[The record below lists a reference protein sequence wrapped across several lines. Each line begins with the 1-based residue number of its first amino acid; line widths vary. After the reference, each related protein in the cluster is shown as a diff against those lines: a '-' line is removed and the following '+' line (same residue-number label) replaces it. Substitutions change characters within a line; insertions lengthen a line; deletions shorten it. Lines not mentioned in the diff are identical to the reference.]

1 MRRVVTAAALLAFAA
16 GGCSAINPS
25 ATVTPGDV
33 AVTSPASG
41 ASSGTGEPTATGS
54 PLPTGTATTTTTPPS
69 PSPSPAELPG
79 GGRRVL
85 PQHRLVGFSGAPSSE
100 AFGRLGVG
108 DLDDR
113 ARQIKRLSRDYDGD
127 RDVLPVFELIT
138 VVALADA
145 GSDGQYRSRLGDD
158 EVRRYLAAARRAGA
172 LLLLNIQP
180 GLSEFL
186 PEVRAYERWL
196 REPDVGVA
204 LDPEWAVEPGQVPGE
219 TYGTTTGAELDRVA
233 AYLAKLVRRHDLPQ
247 KVMVFHQVAA
257 SVVTQEGAIQRR
269 PEVAVIKS
277 VDGIGSP
284 DLKVATWR
292 VLTRDLPPPVHA
304 GFKLFFEEDARSGDL
319 MTPRQVLALRPKPEY
334 VLYE

>member
-1 MRRVVTAAALLAFAA
+1 MRRAVTAAALLAFAA
-16 GGCSAINPS
+16 AGCSTNPS

-33 AVTSPASG
+33 AATSP
-41 ASSGTGEPTATGS
+41 SSTSTIGGTGEPTVTGS
-54 PLPTGTATTTTTPPS
+54 PLPTATSPSTTPS

-79 GGRRVL
+79 GGLRVL

-127 RDVLPVFELIT
+127 REVMPVFELST

-145 GSDGQYRSRLGDD
+145 GSEGLYRSQLGDD
-158 EVRRYLAAARRAGA
+158 EVRKYLAAARRAGA

-204 LDPEWAVEPGQVPGE
+204 LDPEWAVEPGQVPGQ
-219 TYGTTTGAELDRVA
+219 TYGTTTGAELDRVS

-284 DLKVATWR
+284 ALKVATWR

>member
-1 MRRVVTAAALLAFAA
+1 MRRTVTAAALLAFAA
-16 GGCSAINPS
+16 AGCSSISPS
-25 ATVTPGDV
+25 ATATPTGV
-33 AVTSPASG
+33 AATSPATG
-41 ASSGTGEPTATGS
+41 ASTDQPTVTGS
-54 PLPTGTATTTTTPPS
+54 PLPTETSPSTTPSPTPS
-69 PSPSPAELPG
+69 PPELPG

-85 PQHRLVGFSGAPSSE
+85 PQHRLVGFAGAPSSE
-100 AFGRLGVG
+100 AFGRLGIG

-113 ARQIKRLSRDYDGD
+113 ARQIKRLGRDYDDD

-145 GSDGQYRSRLGDD
+145 GSEGLYRSRLGDD
-158 EVRRYLAAARRAGA
+158 EVRKYLAAARRAGA

-204 LDPEWAVEPGQVPGE
+204 LDPEWAVEPGEVPGQ
-219 TYGTTTGAELDRVA
+219 TYGTTTGAELDRVS
-233 AYLAKLVRRHDLPQ
+233 AYLAKLVRQHDLPQ

-277 VDGIGSP
+277 VDGIGSRA
-284 DLKVATWR
+284 LKVATWR

-319 MTPRQVLALRPKPEY
+319 MTPQQVLALRPKPEY